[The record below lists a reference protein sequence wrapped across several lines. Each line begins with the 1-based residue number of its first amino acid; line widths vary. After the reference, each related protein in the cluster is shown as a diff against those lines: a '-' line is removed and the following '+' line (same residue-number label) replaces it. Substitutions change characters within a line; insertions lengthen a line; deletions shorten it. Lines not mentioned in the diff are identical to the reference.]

1 MIADA
6 RASAGRIWE
15 VLDAEPDIVSGAA
28 ALPQGPIGFRFS
40 QVSAAPLG
48 DGADVLH
55 DLSFIVRP
63 GEVVALVG
71 PTGAGK
77 SILTA
82 LLPRLIDAG
91 RGAVEIGSDRAGWQ
105 DVRGLDLGALRRRV
119 HVLPQE
125 SFLFSDTLEQ
135 NLRLCA
141 PRADEEDLARA
152 LRLSVADEV
161 IARLDKGLE
170 TQVGDRGVTLS
181 GGQRQRMC
189 LARAILS
196 GADILVLDDATSA
209 LDAATERRA
218 IANIRA
224 LRSQGGAPPT
234 MLIVSSRLST
244 TLAADRVLMLE
255 GGRIV
260 AAGTHD
266 ELAATH
272 GTYRGLMGLA
282 V

>member
-1 MIADA
+1 
-6 RASAGRIWE
+6 
-15 VLDAEPDIVSGAA
+15 
-28 ALPQGPIGFRFS
+28 
-40 QVSAAPLG
+40 
-48 DGADVLH
+48 
-55 DLSFIVRP
+55 
-63 GEVVALVG
+63 
-71 PTGAGK
+71 
-77 SILTA
+77 
-82 LLPRLIDAG
+82 
-91 RGAVEIGSDRAGWQ
+91 
-105 DVRGLDLGALRRRV
+105 V

-170 TQVGDRGVTLS
+170 TQVGDRGVTLRAAS
-181 GGQRQRMC
+181 ASVC

-224 LRSQGGAPPT
+224 LRSQGRGA
-234 MLIVSSRLST
+234 
-244 TLAADRVLMLE
+244 AHHADRVQPPVHHA
-255 GGRIV
+255 GGGPG
-260 AAGTHD
+260 ADAGGWAD
-266 ELAATH
+266 
-272 GTYRGLMGLA
+272 RGGGYP
-282 V
+282 